1 MSGSRG
7 NSARRKQRKLE
18 EVEKKAA
25 ELKTDGWC
33 QPYSFFMSTN
43 ESDCIVIS
51 DYLYVTPQTVEI
63 WEKLSEEEKQHHI
76 NEAEYF
82 SEEYNDGEPLSFA
95 DVQGAELRG
104 A

>member
-1 MSGSRG
+1 M
-7 NSARRKQRKLE
+7 RREQK
-18 EVEKKAA
+18 EVERKAA
-25 ELKTDGWC
+25 KLKTAGRC
-33 QPYSFFMSTN
+33 RTYSFFMSTN
-43 ESDCIVIS
+43 ESDRIVIS

-82 SEEYNDGEPLSFA
+82 SEEYNDGKPLSFA

>member
-1 MSGSRG
+1 
-7 NSARRKQRKLE
+7 
-18 EVEKKAA
+18 
-25 ELKTDGWC
+25 
-33 QPYSFFMSTN
+33 MSTN
-43 ESDCIVIS
+43 ESDRIVIS

-82 SEEYNDGEPLSFA
+82 SEEYNDGKPLSFA

-104 A
+104 EVSQVLFRLSRWENLEYAKKI